1 MSTTAIKWLALVLML
16 VDHLGEF
23 FPQSVPLWFRWLGRM
38 SAPLFLFCLAQGLE
52 KTQQPSAIYPPAV
65 AWVRC
70 DGIGKLCAGTYFSKG
85 AGPLKQQYPLHHGGD
100 CSDCL
105 AVREL

>member
-52 KTQQPSAIYPPAV
+52 KTSSRPRYI
-65 AWVRC
+65 
-70 DGIGKLCAGTYFSKG
+70 
-85 AGPLKQQYPLHHGGD
+85 
-100 CSDCL
+100 
-105 AVREL
+105 

>member
-38 SAPLFLFCLAQGLE
+38 SAPFGD
-52 KTQQPSAIYPPAV
+52 AV
-65 AWVRC
+65 LQREARKGWRQVLLLVLSGAYLDFVR
-70 DGIGKLCAGTYFSKG
+70 T
-85 AGPLKQQYPLHHGGD
+85 
-100 CSDCL
+100 
-105 AVREL
+105 V